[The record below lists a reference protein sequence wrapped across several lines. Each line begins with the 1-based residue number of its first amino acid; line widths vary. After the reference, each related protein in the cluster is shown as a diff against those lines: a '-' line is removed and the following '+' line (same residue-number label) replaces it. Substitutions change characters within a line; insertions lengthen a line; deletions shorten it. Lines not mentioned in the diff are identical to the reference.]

1 MGLLLWAV
9 FHGFV
14 MGCVSWVCHGLCLMG
29 SVCHGLSVMG
39 CLMGLSVMGC
49 VSWGL
54 SWAVSQGVCLS
65 WAVSWGLSWA
75 VSWGL
80 SWTVSRGVCHG
91 LCLMGS
97 VMGCVS
103 GGLSVMGC
111 LMGSV
116 MAVSHGDCNGLCLT
130 RFVSL
135 GVIFSWCWS
144 LERTV
149 YCGIFLLWHM
159 SRSVCPMRA
168 VFHAVYL
175 MGSVLGSLSH
185 GVSPSCFFSFS
196 LIGFC
201 LSWGMPHRDWVY
213 VMFFLSLS
221 HGVCLIGTGC
231 TS

>member
-1 MGLLLWAV
+1 MGLSWAV
-9 FHGFV
+9 FHGSV
-14 MGCVSWVCHGLCLMG
+14 MGCVSW
-29 SVCHGLSVMG
+29 GLSVMG
-39 CLMGLSVMGC
+39 CLMGLCLMGC

-75 VSWGL
+75 VSWAVSWGL

-103 GGLSVMGC
+103 WGLSVMGC